1 MLSGN
6 LPSEALPKCQ
16 GDSLFSPPRA
26 LCVLTFSLLQHR
38 PSCPSIPSGL
48 HTPLP
53 SQHLPSALP
62 VALPLLPHQRPTPS
76 AVSLTGH
83 TQGPHLVHFCVL
95 SKERGHLGDAQCL
108 LDELTFFFKSRG
120 HLSLKTYKASQK
132 PHLQHLFM
140 HPPYFS
146 FSSEGM
152 TQVPS
157 LCPGWSAPVAPKC
170 EMSETQQTF
179 SIA

>member
-1 MLSGN
+1 MSIHVYTFIYTHEIH
-6 LPSEALPKCQ
+6 SVVS
-16 GDSLFSPPRA
+16 DSLWPHGQFSPWNSPGQNTGVVAFPFPRG
-26 LCVLTFSLLQHR
+26 SSR
-38 PSCPSIPSGL
+38 SRISCIAGGFFTNWATT
-48 HTPLP
+48 H
-53 SQHLPSALP
+53 
-62 VALPLLPHQRPTPS
+62 
-76 AVSLTGH
+76 
-83 TQGPHLVHFCVL
+83 GPHLVHFCVL
-95 SKERGHLGDAQCL
+95 SKERGHLGGAQCL
-108 LDELTFFFKSRG
+108 LDELPFFFKSRG
-120 HLSLKTYKASQK
+120 HLSLKTHKASQK

-157 LCPGWSAPVAPKC
+157 LCPGRSTPVAPKC